1 MPTIETC
8 ATCRFFKPGGPIGL
22 CRRRSPLYSTLST
35 RGIFPLVES
44 SEWCGEYEQKKVDPA
59 LCKCG
64 HFISAHS
71 SELARCIVCGCAGFE
86 VAE

>member
-1 MPTIETC
+1 M
-8 ATCRFFKPGGPIGL
+8 
-22 CRRRSPLYSTLST
+22 
-35 RGIFPLVES
+35 GIFPIVLS

-59 LCKCG
+59 MCKCG

-71 SELARCIVCGCAGFE
+71 SNVLARCIVCGCAGFE